1 MVELTFGDN
10 ALQTH
15 HATQQARGQGTRGD
29 VLTAE
34 ASLQADEKLLVLFGV
49 CGIY

>member
-1 MVELTFGDN
+1 MVALTFGDD

-15 HATQQARGQGTRGD
+15 HAAQQARGEGTRGD

-34 ASLQADEKLLVLFGV
+34 ASLQADEELLVLFGI